1 MSFLR
6 AKSRVYCLEHM
17 PLHRALPLF
26 ALSLSLLAASPGR
39 VQELS
44 IQSKPYGRARK
55 VAVYTPPD
63 YAPHRAEPYPLLI
76 CFDGMTYY
84 QHEIPVPALLD
95 DLSSSGKIPPM
106 IAVFVDTDE
115 ARLQD
120 LANNR
125 KFADFLGEEVIPRIR
140 QGWHVTTDP
149 RRVIVAGASA
159 GGLGAAYVAFR
170 RPDLFGNVLS
180 QSGAFWRG
188 NESSNDAPY
197 EWLTAQY
204 TAAAKKPL
212 RFYLEVGANETR
224 HAVGVGPVF
233 IEANRRLRDALTAK
247 GYPVHYLE
255 VPGADHE
262 PGHWSRQFPE
272 ALLWLT
278 GNWDR

>member
-1 MSFLR
+1 MTLAR
-6 AKSRVYCLEHM
+6 IL
-17 PLHRALPLF
+17 AL
-26 ALSLSLLAASPGR
+26 AATQISLLAAPHGR
-39 VQELS
+39 VEELT
-44 IQSKPYGRARK
+44 IESKAYGRARK

-63 YAPHRAEPYPLLI
+63 YSPQRAEPYSLLI

-95 DLSSSGKIPPM
+95 DFSSSGKAPPM
-106 IAVFVDTDE
+106 IAVFVDTSE
-115 ARLQD
+115 SRLED
-120 LANNR
+120 LANNQR
-125 KFADFLGEEVIPRIR
+125 FADFLGEELIPRVR
-140 QGWHVTTDP
+140 QGWRVTADP
-149 RRVIVAGASA
+149 RHVIVAGASA

-170 RPDLFGNVLS
+170 RPDLFGNVLC

-204 TAAAKKPL
+204 GTTPRKPL
-212 RFYLEVGANETR
+212 RFYVEVGANETR

-233 IEANRRLRDALTAK
+233 IEASRRFRDALTAK
-247 GYPVHYLE
+247 GYPLRYIE

-272 ALLWLT
+272 GLLWLT
-278 GNWDR
+278 ANWDR